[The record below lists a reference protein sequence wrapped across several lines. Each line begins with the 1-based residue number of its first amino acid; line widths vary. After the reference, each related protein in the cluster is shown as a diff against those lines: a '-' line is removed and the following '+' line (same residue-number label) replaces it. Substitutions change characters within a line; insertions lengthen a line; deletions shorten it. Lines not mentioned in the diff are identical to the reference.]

1 MFQEDSRG
9 STNSSF
15 AGAGS
20 GTGAGAGASPSGTAQ
35 ISDINQPG
43 L

>member
-20 GTGAGAGASPSGTAQ
+20 GAGAGASPSGTAQ